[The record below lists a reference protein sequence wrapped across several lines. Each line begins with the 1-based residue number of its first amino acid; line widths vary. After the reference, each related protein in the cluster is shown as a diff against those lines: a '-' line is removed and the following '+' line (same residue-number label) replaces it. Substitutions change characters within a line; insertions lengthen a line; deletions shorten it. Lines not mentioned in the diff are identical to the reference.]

1 MNKVKILF
9 SFFLIIV
16 FKLTPAFSAE
26 ELKILRIT
34 PQGDNIP
41 AGQQIVIEFDQAVV
55 HLGNMQRDSEQLPI
69 SISPQLNCQWRWM
82 DTRSLV
88 CQLDAEE
95 KLSLATKY
103 AIKIETGIT
112 TENGVGMDSSYDHT
126 FRTELPDIR
135 STWFRT
141 WATPGTPV
149 IHTEFN
155 MPVTKASVE
164 KHLFL
169 ETGDQR
175 FSIKA
180 EIDPNLETEK
190 NSDPDLQQVWL
201 ISPEEELPLDSSIKL
216 MTEAG
221 LVSDQGISLSQSN
234 RTVVEFQTFPEFEF
248 IGVRCFSAEHQKQ
261 ILISESNGLPSC
273 DPQGS
278 ITLSFS
284 APVAEHTIRDNLVIE
299 PDLANGRKDYD
310 PWAGHY
316 FYSRLSSPHQ
326 KDQNYDVYL
335 PENLKAFHPYIFSS
349 KDIRDEF
356 NRPLISPVDLKF
368 FTSHR
373 QPNLNLS
380 HPMAVLEKNVDSQL
394 PVYITNLNKLDL
406 NYSLLSANKITKDT
420 QEKLL
425 DVPNVVD
432 VAFAHPLPIREILNH
447 KSGVIS
453 GHLSMQPNPRGYN
466 PDNFFVQVT
475 PWQVHVKLGHFNS
488 LVWVVDMATGLPVP
502 NADISIYAG
511 SMDLKE
517 PNEIIENV
525 ITNDQGLAEF
535 SGLLTLDPNLE
546 LINSWEYN
554 AAKLMIKVEKDQD
567 IALLPATNSFTVW
580 GRNVYPW
587 NRDQFGYL
595 KAWGTTAQG
604 VYRPGDTIQY
614 KLYVRDQNNQ
624 TLIKSSLNSP
634 DTSWSLTITDPK
646 DKVVTEIKD
655 LKLNEF
661 GAYDNELLIPKNA
674 SVGSYRFTL
683 KAEKKIDQ
691 KNQSKKII
699 FQSDPLTVLVS
710 DFTPAP
716 FKIKTELNG
725 KTFQPGD
732 QLTVS
737 TTARLHAG
745 GPYTQAQTSI
755 SADLIAG
762 SFSSRNPVAK
772 GMQFDT
778 RSKNGFQSEVIFQ
791 KQELLDDK
799 GDLETTFDLIDKN
812 IIYGT
817 LRVESRVQDDRGKN
831 VANLSTAKFFARDQL
846 VGLKNSQWVYQEDQ
860 PAEINYMVVDQ
871 KGNPIANTA
880 VSLIIERQETNA
892 ARVKSAGNA
901 YTTRYITEWVPTAFC
916 TGVSSIELAACVF
929 TPGEAGYYR
938 IKANIKDSQK
948 REHSTQIYAWVVG
961 KGQVLWEQPSNNNLS
976 IIPENTDP
984 KIGDTVRYLV
994 KNPYPGGKA
1003 LITVERYGILKS
1015 WVEDFDDS
1023 TEIVEFEV
1031 EPDFMPGFYLSV
1043 NVFSPR
1049 VEPPEISK
1057 DEKGNIKPGQVDLGK
1072 PAFSMGYVSVPVSD
1086 PYKQLDVTIES
1097 NKETYKPG
1105 ENIELSFSAQPENLD
1120 QDNQKQDVELAIVV
1134 LDEAVFDLIKQGDK
1148 YFDPYKSFYSLE
1160 SLDVANF
1167 SLLTRL
1173 IGRQNFE
1180 KKGANP
1186 GGDGRGSDNVSFRS
1200 IDKYVGYW
1208 NPSLILQPDQK
1219 QTISFTAPDNLTGWR
1234 VFAMAVNKTDR
1245 LGLGKGEFKVNKE
1258 IELRPV
1264 MPNQVMQGDQ
1274 FQAGFSVLNRTD
1286 KTKEINVEIKVSGDD
1301 FNDPDQS
1308 NSVGKYLTVEP
1319 FKRETFWLPVKTKS
1333 PGEIVLTAQAR
1344 SGSETDGLMH
1354 TVPVLKRRI
1363 FDTAAEYG
1371 TFTEQ
1376 KETTSILFPEKIH
1389 SDSGSLSINVSST
1402 VISNVGGA
1410 FNYMRDYPYW
1420 CWEQRLSKG
1429 VMADHFQN
1437 LKDYMPDNLD
1447 WNDSEKLAEKMIN
1460 DATNFQAPNGG
1471 MAFWIPKDEYV
1482 SPYLSAYT
1490 AIAFNWLRKSGHNIS
1505 DQIEE
1510 KLHRYLTELLKRD
1523 VMPSFYDKGMA
1534 STVRAVALAA
1544 LSKQGKTQLTD
1555 LERFREHVPQMSL
1568 FGKAH
1573 YLIAA
1578 NNTHGAENIITE
1590 ITHKILSHGVQSA
1603 GKFQFNE
1610 SLSSDYNRILATPM
1624 RTQCSILSALTETA
1638 QTTAGKNLVGD
1649 IPFKIVRS
1657 ITQGRGARDHWQN
1670 TQENM
1675 FCMNA
1680 LSEYSRV
1687 YEAESTNMI
1696 IKTTLNDEL
1705 FGVSKFKN
1713 KRSTEMSFVHMINK
1727 NDSGRKATVTLEKEG
1742 SGRVYYTTRMQ
1753 YALLDSEAERVNSG
1767 MEIRREYSIKRN
1779 DKWERL
1785 NTSKDNTSQAAMQI
1799 KRGDLVRIDLF
1810 VNLPTTRNY
1819 VVIDDPVP
1827 GGLEPVNRDLA
1838 TTSVFDAEA
1847 GEFEAS
1853 GDSFWFERDDWKG
1866 YSSSRWSFYH
1876 QEMRHDSVRFYSDY
1890 LSPGNYHLSYTAQAI
1905 ATGTFSVLPAKTEE
1919 MYDPDIYGR
1928 SLPATLEVTD

>member
-1 MNKVKILF
+1 MMNKVKILF
-9 SFFLIIV
+9 SFFLIVV
-16 FKLTPAFSAE
+16 FKLTPAYSAE

-41 AGQQIVIEFDQAVV
+41 AKQQIVIEFDQAVV
-55 HLGNMQRDSEQLPI
+55 PLGNMQRDTKQLPI
-69 SISPQLNCQWRWM
+69 SITPQINCQWRWM

-88 CQLDAEE
+88 CQLDVEE

-103 AIKIETGIT
+103 SIKVETGIT
-112 TENGVGMDSSYDHT
+112 TENDTGMKSSYDHT
-126 FRTELPDIR
+126 FTTQLPDIH

-149 IHTEFN
+149 IKTRFN
-155 MPVTKASVE
+155 MPVTKASIE
-164 KHLFL
+164 KHIYF
-169 ETGDQR
+169 EASGQR
-175 FSIKA
+175 FAIKA
-180 EIDPNLETEK
+180 ELNPDMEVNQHTDLEF
-190 NSDPDLQQVWL
+190 QQIWL
-201 ISPEEELPLDSSIKL
+201 LSPKDELPLDTAIKL

-221 LVSDQGISLSQSN
+221 LVSNQGTTFGQSS

-248 IGVRCFSAEHQKQ
+248 LGVKCFSTTKQKQ
-261 ILISESNGLPSC
+261 ILISESNDLPIC
-273 DPQGS
+273 NPQGS
-278 ITLSFS
+278 ITLTFS
-284 APVAEHTIRDNLVIE
+284 SPVAEHALRDHLIIQ
-299 PDLANGRKDYD
+299 PDLTNGRKDYD
-310 PWAGHY
+310 PWAGNY
-316 FYSRLSSPHQ
+316 FYSRLTSPHQ

-335 PENLKAFHPYIFSS
+335 PENLKAFQPYKFSS

-356 NRPLISPVDLKF
+356 GRRLKSPIDLNF
-368 FTSHR
+368 FTDHR
-373 QPNLNLS
+373 QPNLNLA
-380 HPMAVLEKNVDSQL
+380 HPVAVLEKEIDSQL
-394 PVYITNLNKLDL
+394 PVYITNLKKLDL
-406 NYSLLSANKITKDT
+406 NYSILTSKETASQQKS
-420 QEKLL
+420 L
-425 DVPNVVD
+425 DVPDIVD
-432 VAFAHPLPIREILNH
+432 IAFAHPLSVREIL
-447 KSGVIS
+447 KQQSGIIS
-453 GHLSMQPNPRGYN
+453 GKISMHPNPRGYD
-466 PDNFFVQVT
+466 PTDFFVQVT

-488 LVWVVDMATGLPVP
+488 LVWVIDMATGQPVQ
-502 NADISIYAG
+502 NANVSIYEG
-511 SMDLKE
+511 TLDLKE
-517 PNEIIENV
+517 PNKIIESV
-525 ITNDQGLAEF
+525 ITNDQGLAKF
-535 SGLLTLDPNLE
+535 SGLLTLDPDLE
-546 LINSWEYN
+546 LINSWKHD
-554 AAKLMIKVEKDQD
+554 ATKLMFKVEKDKD
-567 IALLPATNSFTVW
+567 IALLPAKNSFTVW
-580 GRNVYPW
+580 GRDIYPW

-624 TLIKSSLNSP
+624 TLIKSSFNGP
-634 DTSWSLTITDPK
+634 DTLWSLTITDPK
-646 DKVVTEIKD
+646 DKVVSEIKN
-655 LKLNEF
+655 LQLNEF
-661 GAYDNELLIPKNA
+661 GAYDNELLIPENA
-674 SVGSYRFTL
+674 SVGAYRFTL
-683 KAEKKIDQ
+683 KAEKETNQ
-691 KNQSKKII
+691 NNQENKNTKII

-716 FKIKTELNG
+716 FKVKTELNG
-725 KTFQPGD
+725 KMFQPGD
-732 QLTVS
+732 QLIVS

-762 SFSSRNPVAK
+762 NFTSKHPIAK
-772 GMQFDT
+772 ELHFDT
-778 RSKNGFQSEVIFQ
+778 RSANGSQSEVIFQ

-799 GDLETTFDLIDKN
+799 GDLETAIDLIDKN

-817 LRVESRVQDDRGKN
+817 VRVESRVQDDRGKN
-831 VANLSTAKFFARDQL
+831 VANLANAKFFARDQL
-846 VGLKNSQWVYQEDQ
+846 VGLKNSRWVYQEEQ
-860 PAEINYMVVDQ
+860 PAEIQYMVVD
-871 KGNPIANTA
+871 KDGNPITDTA
-880 VSLIIERQETNA
+880 VSLIIERQETSA

-901 YTTRYITEWVPTAFC
+901 YTTRYITEWVQASTC
-916 TGVSSIELAACVF
+916 TGVSSSELAACIF
-929 TPGEAGYYR
+929 TPAEPGNYR
-938 IKANIKDSQK
+938 ITANIKDSQK
-948 REHSTQIYAWVVG
+948 RQHNSQIYAWVVG

-976 IIPENTDP
+976 IIPENNDP

-1031 EPDFMPGFYLSV
+1031 GPDFMPGFYLSV

-1049 VEPPEISK
+1049 IEPPKEITCDTK
-1057 DEKGNIKPGQVDLGK
+1057 NTNLGQVDLGK

-1086 PYKQLDVTIES
+1086 PYKQLDVSIES
-1097 NKETYKPG
+1097 NKKTYKPG
-1105 ENIELSFSAQPENLD
+1105 ENIELTFSAHPKND
-1120 QDNQKQDVELAIVV
+1120 DQKQDVELTIVV

-1148 YFDPYKSFYSLE
+1148 YFDPYKGFYSLE

-1180 KKGANP
+1180 KKGTNP
-1186 GGDGRGSDNVSFRS
+1186 GGDGQGSDNVSFRS

-1219 QTISFTAPDNLTGWR
+1219 QTISFTAPDNLTGWH
-1234 VFAMAVNKTDR
+1234 VFAMAANKTDR

-1286 KTKEINVEIKVSGDD
+1286 KTKEINVEIKLSGD
-1301 FNDPDQS
+1301 
-1308 NSVGKYLTVEP
+1308 SVDGFDKKNNQQKSVSKYLTVEP
-1319 FKRETFWLPVKTKS
+1319 FKRQSFWLPVQTKS
-1333 PGEIVLTAQAR
+1333 AGKIVFTAQAR
-1344 SGSETDGLMH
+1344 SGSETDGLKH
-1354 TVPVLKRRI
+1354 TIPVLKRRV
-1363 FDTAAEYG
+1363 FDTAADYG
-1371 TFTEQ
+1371 TSIDPITKTE
-1376 KETTSILFPEKIH
+1376 ILFPEKIH
-1389 SDSGSLSINVSST
+1389 NDSGSLSVNVSPT
-1402 VISNVGGA
+1402 VIGNVDGA
-1410 FNYMRDYPYW
+1410 FKYMRDYPYR

-1429 VMADHFQN
+1429 VMADHFQS
-1437 LKDYMPDNLD
+1437 LKNYLPDNLQ
-1447 WNDSEKLAEKMIN
+1447 WNESEKLAEKMIN

-1471 MAFWIPKDEYV
+1471 MTFWIPKDEYV

-1490 AIAFNWLRKSGHNIS
+1490 ALAFNWLRNSGHSIP
-1505 DQIEE
+1505 DQTEE
-1510 KLHRYLTELLKRD
+1510 KLHGYLNQLLKHD
-1523 VMPSFYDKGMA
+1523 VMPTFYDKGMA

-1544 LSKQGKTQLTD
+1544 LSKQGKTQLSD

-1578 NNTHGAENIITE
+1578 NNTQGADEIITDVAH
-1590 ITHKILSHGVQSA
+1590 IILSHVVQST

-1610 SLSSDYNRILATPM
+1610 DLSSAYNRILATPM

-1638 QTTAGKNLVGD
+1638 QTTVGRNLVGE
-1649 IPFKIVRS
+1649 IPFKIVRA

-1687 YEAESTNMI
+1687 YEAKSSAML
-1696 IKTTLNDEL
+1696 IKATLDDEL
-1705 FGVSKFKN
+1705 LGVSKFEN
-1713 KRSTEMSFVHMINK
+1713 KRSTEMSFVHEINN
-1727 NDSGRKATVTLEKEG
+1727 NDLGRKATITLEKEG
-1742 SGRVYYTTRMQ
+1742 SGRVYYTTQLQ
-1753 YALLDSEAERVNSG
+1753 YALLDSEAERLNSG
-1767 MEIRREYSIKRN
+1767 IEIRREYSIKRN
-1779 DKWERL
+1779 DTWEQL
-1785 NTSKDNTSQAAMQI
+1785 NTSKAAMQI
-1799 KRGDLVRIDLF
+1799 KRGDLVRVDLF
-1810 VNLPTTRNY
+1810 VNLPTARNY

-1847 GEFEAS
+1847 GEFQAS
-1853 GDSFWFERDDWKG
+1853 DGSFWFEKDDWQD
-1866 YSSSRWSFYH
+1866 YNYSRWSFYH

-1905 ATGTFSVLPAKTEE
+1905 ASGTFSVLPAKTEE

-1928 SLPATLEVTD
+1928 SLPATLEVLD